1 MTILV
6 LIRCAYIFMNNFL
19 EKEAE
24 FYKKIPPLEKNIV
37 NIQVHSIS
45 NCQMYFRGPFRPAFE
60 KQYNVVVVS

>member
-24 FYKKIPPLEKNIV
+24 FYKKIPPLA
-37 NIQVHSIS
+37 QHIS
-45 NCQMYFRGPFRPAFE
+45 NCQMYFRGPFRPIFE
-60 KQYNVVVVS
+60 KQYNVVVS